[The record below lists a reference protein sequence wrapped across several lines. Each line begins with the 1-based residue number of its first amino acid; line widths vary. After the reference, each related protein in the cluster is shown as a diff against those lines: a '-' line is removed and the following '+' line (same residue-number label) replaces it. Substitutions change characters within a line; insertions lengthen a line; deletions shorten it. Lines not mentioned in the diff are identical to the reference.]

1 MPDAPIR
8 VSALGDSITAGT
20 PFWDPAAEVR
30 TRIGPERDERHQWP
44 YWAERTHPEIAI
56 RNHGVNLE
64 RTDQIALRLDEAL
77 VGAQVLVVQGG
88 INDIVQDRQLD
99 DTVGDL
105 AGMVERGQR
114 SGARVAIANVLP
126 WNNGFPARASRIRE
140 LNARIA
146 SLADS
151 SGALLLDFYA
161 ALEDPQRP
169 GRIREAWTT
178 EGDHPSVEGHR
189 RLGEIAFR
197 LP

>member
-1 MPDAPIR
+1 
-8 VSALGDSITAGT
+8 
-20 PFWDPAAEVR
+20 VR